1 MYVFWHRQTFYYK
14 KEKYLR
20 REKTIKKNHT
30 INIIIIVDMIFMV
43 MAEHEM
49 MTVCMHTKTHGK
61 YKAFKR
67 QKSPLLFT
75 LVR

>member
-43 MAEHEM
+43 MAER
-49 MTVCMHTKTHGK
+49 MTLVACTKTHGK
-61 YKAFKR
+61 YKAFKK